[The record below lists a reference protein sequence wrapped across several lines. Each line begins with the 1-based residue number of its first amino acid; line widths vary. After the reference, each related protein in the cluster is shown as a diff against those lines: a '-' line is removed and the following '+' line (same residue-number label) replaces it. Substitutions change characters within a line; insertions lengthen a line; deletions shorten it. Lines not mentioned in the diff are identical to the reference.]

1 MESPRRRRI
10 EASARVPFL
19 GTLPEEEWEV
29 HHRDHESRTGC
40 KLDRVAFMEEVWTV
54 IQSYGT
60 QSILK
65 TGLNQPLMRE
75 VLDKLDECEGR
86 LSELLIDSATD
97 ESEANSPIKMT
108 PQDNEGEVVY
118 LSRTRRGTMRS
129 KMVIDKINAMKM
141 KLGSRVMPRRIGK
154 TKVDSEISMKAG
166 NSAKRKRVE
175 EVMDLGQ
182 GDYQLSGADRILT
195 DIAMVPPILMAE
207 IKSTGYK
214 SKRSDRTLTGATLE
228 MEILSQCGESKM
240 RDFKPSPMNH
250 GKGSVAGQ
258 LTPVEYNRL
267 TVSETVSI
275 DEPTGG
281 YMEMLEY
288 RNSARGYVVALEDE
302 KAMEGYLEMMLQGT
316 TLKQKAYGTL
326 ASSDV
331 EAIEQ
336 LVSLPWKAVV
346 LRYFEEEMRTTPRIH
361 ALVAVPYVRTEL
373 QLRLAWCMMGLT
385 REEYDSE
392 ERKRSKE
399 EKVFLMTNLR
409 DLIVQEGAAVACAKR
424 RDALCFIRFLI
435 EQISVPALSTC
446 VRMLKEGDERT
457 KAMFLLAMLDMQQ
470 SKPMRVNM
478 KEPEELEPMKKIDE
492 IRRFSNKELRLTKES
507 MGALPKSS
515 EYCGPIKKKS
525 YSYVSGIIGIA
536 YNPFLSEDIRDCFF
550 DYEQAV
556 LLRFWTSRIVTTKS
570 VNNPQAKLGLVLE
583 EEVTAPSVPKSD
595 KRVEFGL
602 GFSDEL
608 LRTSLMAVWE
618 LMKPSWCPSPN
629 ADSILRA
636 TQDIQRELNA
646 DCNLRDLNI
655 IYNVMIT
662 ASKSNGED
670 RVELPGWG
678 PEDWVKPG
686 SCVAE
691 VCGLEGHV
699 CGSLDCVK
707 TLEKQHKQL
716 TVLFGNVVMKARTET
731 ELIADCHGGTDV
743 NLVTALGF
751 YSMFGSLESLLNL
764 EQKHEMVT
772 AISVEVFPGVLQT
785 EQKYIGKWREAIE
798 TEMNIRHSET
808 YCRPSGARYLVGSTL
823 APMCKSRY
831 PVHFVAVDVKST
843 RTIVDQAFSVP
854 KCVRLA
860 RMSEKSYEL
869 LCKMFSAVPERTK
882 EELESI
888 LGKKFMGYVSGNFS
902 DFEKQKQRGSTVT
915 DYNAVDE
922 NDEIH
927 RVMMEVEPLLEAS
940 GKRNWRSIMLTHD
953 EFPCHCLL
961 QTWWYP
967 KRSNLVLIWDSGEL
981 LSVGLPD
988 SSQPITIVIVGV
1000 MMAIRWLEA
1009 HVRENNRQEAPTRE
1023 QLQKLDCLKDL
1034 DLFETMCKVLNI
1046 PMEVKKIWARKRLMP
1061 WFRANMTAWLY
1072 EYAKKHMSKHGRVY
1086 SEYQLDIGAGAFKRA
1101 FVTHRNAVTT
1111 AVKRIS
1117 RTSERSGNEKAE
1129 MLKEDLER
1137 NVTLCLHNSFCRNR
1151 ESNVDPLPCCKRR
1164 VEEQKC
1170 WRTASNSVRIVNDVL
1185 QDTETESAESA
1196 SQEEEMEH

>member
-1 MESPRRRRI
+1 MLQYTRFAYTDQRTRRRISNAATPKPGRFDEEWKELGLAPMRMRGRTELPEASLILTSVKKEMKVGGKLQTRTFLAPFGCKEIKAVHGEEEDESAGTLLIPRFQEEADNDEQGPSSSNKDKSEGNDGQDGSRQTEEPMQQDQAGGEDDRASTGGTSSLDFNIFSDLENNADTLETTEPADEGISTLEPPSAFMEMKRNLPESSSPGNSRNNDQRILMESPRRRRI
-10 EASARVPFL
+10 ETSARVPFL

-97 ESEANSPIKMT
+97 ESEANSPTKMT
-108 PQDNEGEVVY
+108 PQDDEGEVVY

-141 KLGSRVMPRRIGK
+141 KLGSRVMPRRVGK

-182 GDYQLSGADRILT
+182 GDYQLPGTDKMLT
-195 DIAMVPPILMAE
+195 DIAMVPLILTAG

-214 SKRSDRTLTGATLE
+214 SKSSDRTLTGAT
-228 MEILSQCGESKM
+228 
-240 RDFKPSPMNH
+240 
-250 GKGSVAGQ
+250 
-258 LTPVEYNRL
+258 
-267 TVSETVSI
+267 
-275 DEPTGG
+275 
-281 YMEMLEY
+281 
-288 RNSARGYVVALEDE
+288 
-302 KAMEGYLEMMLQGT
+302 
-316 TLKQKAYGTL
+316 
-326 ASSDV
+326 SDY
-331 EAIEQ
+331 
-336 LVSLPWKAVV
+336 K
-346 LRYFEEEMRTTPRIH
+346 
-361 ALVAVPYVRTEL
+361 
-373 QLRLAWCMMGLT
+373 
-385 REEYDSE
+385 
-392 ERKRSKE
+392 
-399 EKVFLMTNLR
+399 
-409 DLIVQEGAAVACAKR
+409 
-424 RDALCFIRFLI
+424 
-435 EQISVPALSTC
+435 
-446 VRMLKEGDERT
+446 
-457 KAMFLLAMLDMQQ
+457 
-470 SKPMRVNM
+470 
-478 KEPEELEPMKKIDE
+478 
-492 IRRFSNKELRLTKES
+492 
-507 MGALPKSS
+507 
-515 EYCGPIKKKS
+515 
-525 YSYVSGIIGIA
+525 
-536 YNPFLSEDIRDCFF
+536 
-550 DYEQAV
+550 QAV
-556 LLRFWTSRIVTTKS
+556 LLRFWTSRIVTIKS

-595 KRVEFGL
+595 KRVEFVL

-618 LMKPSWCPSPN
+618 LMRPSWCPSPN

-636 TQDIQRELNA
+636 TQDVQRELNA

-670 RVELPGWG
+670 KVELPGWG

-686 SCVAE
+686 SCLAE

-699 CGSLDCVK
+699 CGGLDCVK

-731 ELIADCHGGTDV
+731 ELTADCHGGTDV
-743 NLVTALGF
+743 NQVTALGF
-751 YSMFGSLESLLNL
+751 CSKFGSLESLLNL

-902 DFEKQKQRGSTVT
+902 DFEKQKQE
-915 DYNAVDE
+915 D
-922 NDEIH
+922 
-927 RVMMEVEPLLEAS
+927 
-940 GKRNWRSIMLTHD
+940 
-953 EFPCHCLL
+953 
-961 QTWWYP
+961 Q
-967 KRSNLVLIWDSGEL
+967 
-981 LSVGLPD
+981 LS
-988 SSQPITIVIVGV
+988 QIT
-1000 MMAIRWLEA
+1000 M
-1009 HVRENNRQEAPTRE
+1009 Q
-1023 QLQKLDCLKDL
+1023 
-1034 DLFETMCKVLNI
+1034 
-1046 PMEVKKIWARKRLMP
+1046 
-1061 WFRANMTAWLY
+1061 
-1072 EYAKKHMSKHGRVY
+1072 
-1086 SEYQLDIGAGAFKRA
+1086 
-1101 FVTHRNAVTT
+1101 
-1111 AVKRIS
+1111 
-1117 RTSERSGNEKAE
+1117 
-1129 MLKEDLER
+1129 
-1137 NVTLCLHNSFCRNR
+1137 
-1151 ESNVDPLPCCKRR
+1151 
-1164 VEEQKC
+1164 
-1170 WRTASNSVRIVNDVL
+1170 
-1185 QDTETESAESA
+1185 
-1196 SQEEEMEH
+1196 